1 MPLPIDHSPVFMTKR
16 FLQTLRGERIGPPPW
31 WLMRQA
37 GRYLP
42 EYRELRTR
50 AKNFLDFCYRPELT
64 VEATLQPIRRFGMD
78 AAILFSDI
86 LVVPDALGQ
95 KVEFREGEGPALE
108 PLVSAA
114 DIARLKPE
122 RLHEALAPVYETVR
136 RLAKELPAET
146 ALIGFAGAPWTVA
159 VYMVEGRGGTDC
171 GKIRNWF
178 HRAPAD
184 GETLL
189 TLLADATAD
198 YLIRQI
204 DCGAEAIQVFDSW
217 AGVLDEDEFRRHVI
231 VPTKRIVARLKARHP
246 AVPIIGFPREAGALY
261 ADYARETGV
270 DAVSL
275 DSSVRPAEAVRTI
288 TGVRALQGN
297 LDNRALVAGGP
308 DLDAEVR
315 RVLEGFRA
323 RPHVFNL
330 GHGILPETPVAHVER
345 LAALIRAWKD

>member
-1 MPLPIDHSPVFMTKR
+1 
-16 FLQTLRGERIGPPPW
+16 
-31 WLMRQA
+31 MRQA

-50 AKNFLDFCYRPELT
+50 AKNFLDFCYRPELA

-78 AAILFSDI
+78 AAIMFSDI

-108 PLVSAA
+108 PLVTSA
-114 DIARLKPE
+114 DFARLRPE
-122 RLHEALAPVYETVR
+122 RLHEALTPVYETVR
-136 RLAKELPAET
+136 ELAKKLPRDT

-171 GKIRNWF
+171 GKIRSWF
-178 HRAPAD
+178 RRAPQD

-198 YLIRQI
+198 YLIRQV
-204 DCGAEAIQVFDSW
+204 DCGAEAIQIFDSW
-217 AGVLDEDEFRRHVI
+217 AGVLDADEFRRHVI
-231 VPTKRIVARLKARHP
+231 APTKRIVARLKARHP
-246 AVPIIGFPREAGALY
+246 TVPIIGFPREAGALY

-275 DSSVRPAEAVRTI
+275 DSSVLPAEAIKTI
-288 TGVRALQGN
+288 AGVRALQGN
-297 LDNRALVAGGP
+297 LDNRVLVAGGAA
-308 DLDAEVR
+308 LDADVR
-315 RVLEGFRA
+315 RVLEGFRP
-323 RPHVFNL
+323 RPHIFNL

>member
-1 MPLPIDHSPVFMTKR
+1 MDKR
-16 FLQTLRGERIGPPPW
+16 FLQVLRGERLSPPPW

-42 EYRELRTR
+42 EYRDLRTK

-95 KVEFREGEGPALE
+95 KVEFREGEGPALDS
-108 PLVSAA
+108 LSSAA
-114 DIARLKPE
+114 DFARLKPE
-122 RLHEALAPVYETVR
+122 RLHDALAPVYETVG
-136 RLAKELPAET
+136 RLASALPRET

-159 VYMVEGRGGTDC
+159 VYMVEGKGGTDC
-171 GKIRNWF
+171 GKIRGWF
-178 HRAPAD
+178 RRSPED
-184 GETLL
+184 GKSLL

-204 DCGAEAIQVFDSW
+204 DCGAEAIQLFDSW
-217 AGVLDEDEFRRHVI
+217 AGVLDDDEFRRHVI
-231 VPTKRIVARLKARHP
+231 DPTRRIVGRVKARHP
-246 AVPIIGFPREAGALY
+246 DVPVIGFPREAGALY
-261 ADYARETGV
+261 AEYARETGV

-275 DSSVRPAEAVRTI
+275 DSAVVPADAVATI
-288 TGVRALQGN
+288 TAVRALQGN
-297 LDNRALVAGGP
+297 LDNRVLVAGGVA
-308 DLDAEVR
+308 LER
-315 RVLEGFRA
+315 ETRLVLEGFRD
-323 RPHVFNL
+323 RPHIFNL

-345 LAALIRAWKD
+345 LAAIIRDWKG